1 MNESILF
8 HRGNEWEWR
17 FVGIWADM
25 LNSDISQRLQ
35 NFSIK
40 DVLVL
45 FGDYENPLE
54 ILQENLRLRNLYNK
68 FSFYNSKDDMNK
80 VEEIIKGQ
88 IADITGK
95 SELCVY
101 YENNIFRIKMR

>member
-25 LNSDISQRLQ
+25 LNSNISKSLQ
-35 NFSIK
+35 NFSIQ
-40 DVLVL
+40 DALVL

-54 ILQENLRLRNLYNK
+54 ILQENLRLRNQYNK
-68 FSFYNSKDDMNK
+68 FNFYNSKDDMNK
-80 VEEIIKGQ
+80 MEEIINGQ
-88 IADITGK
+88 IADITEK
-95 SELCVY
+95 SELCIY